1 MAMYGINPG
10 LLAMLQSQG
19 LPTPGGPPQPPFA
32 PGAPVAP
39 GAPDPLAP
47 LPDPPAAPDAPDSV
61 NDGINSVGRPSD
73 QDAARKAA
81 HDKALHKLKRQGT
94 GEALMALGAQLLSA
108 KTFGEGLG
116 KGIQAYANAVRSNR
130 DSLKPKHESIMDG
143 AFDKVTDPVDD
154 SVSFNRTPGADYKDE
169 QLDRL
174 YGNKAY
180 VAETAAGAKVTVAG
194 LNNTGAMDRTKFQ
207 WGKRED
213 IAHFQ
218 GGVQERIATSKNTT
232 AVTVARI
239 RAANGGKPNS
249 GIEKQITELDT
260 DVTNIGN
267 TLTRASPV
275 LDAINSGKLKFG
287 VIENA
292 KHKAQLAGIYPRD
305 ESTDAYSNYQTFT
318 ESLRGAYLMAFK
330 GVQTEGDA
338 QRAMDSIIAGSGD
351 TQALKGNI
359 QTVINAIQRQLDMK
373 QRRMEEISG
382 RYNHQGSA
390 PTEPT
395 ATSTG
400 VKWSIVH

>member
-1 MAMYGINPG
+1 MFYGINPQ
-10 LLAMLQSQG
+10 LAAVLAAQG
-19 LPTPGGPPQPPFA
+19 LPVPGGSSPPQAPFL
-32 PGAPVAP
+32 PGAPIAP

-47 LPDPPAAPDAPDSV
+47 LPDQPAPDSL

-73 QDAARKAA
+73 DLAAKQAA
-81 HDKALHKLKRQGT
+81 HDKALRKLKRQGT

-116 KGIQAYANAVRSNR
+116 KGIQAYANAVHANR
-130 DSLKPKHESIMDG
+130 DSLKPKHEAIMDG
-143 AFDKVTDPVDD
+143 AFDRVTDPVDD
-154 SVSFNRTPGADYKDE
+154 STVYNRTPAADYKDK
-169 QLDRL
+169 QLQMAFDTKRD
-174 YGNKAY
+174 
-180 VAETAAGAKVTVAG
+180 VAETTAGGKIDVA
-194 LNNTGAMDRTKFQ
+194 NIHEEHADKRNTFT

-213 IAHFQ
+213 IAKFQ
-218 GGVQERIATSKNTT
+218 GGIQTRIADSKNTT
-232 AVTVARI
+232 AVTVAKI
-239 RAANGGKPNS
+239 RAAGGGKANS

-267 TLTRASPV
+267 TLNRAAPV
-275 LDAINSGKLKFG
+275 LDAINSGRLKFG
-287 VIENA
+287 VVENA

-305 ESTDAYSNYQTFT
+305 ESTDDYSNYQTFT

-373 QRRMEEISG
+373 QRRMNEISS

-390 PTEPT
+390 PAEPNK
-395 ATSTG
+395 TSSG
-400 VKWSIVH
+400 VSWSIVH